1 MLIVLDTNVLVSG
14 LLKRNSTSGLII
26 DAILNGKF
34 LLVIDKRVLKEY
46 HDVLHRPKFKISKDQ
61 IDSIL
66 NFIAFSSLWIE
77 CQPVDFSR
85 FDIFDI
91 EDLPFAE
98 LAINKKAILISG
110 NLKHY
115 QFLPKLN
122 IDIFQPG
129 DFVLKFR
136 QQFL

>member
-1 MLIVLDTNVLVSG
+1 MLIVLDTNVLGSG
-14 LLKRNSTSGLII
+14 LLKRNSNPGKII
-26 DAILNGKF
+26 DAILNGK
-34 LLVIDKRVLKEY
+34 LQLVIDKRILKEY
-46 HDVLHRPKFKISKDQ
+46 HDVLHRPKFEIPNDQ

-66 NFIAFSSLWIE
+66 SFIAFSSLWTE

-85 FDIFDI
+85 FEIFDA

-115 QFLPKLN
+115 HFLQKLDVDV
-122 IDIFQPG
+122 IQPG
-129 DFVLKFR
+129 DFVSKFR